1 MKISVD
7 VMENIYKL
15 IDDIKKTEEYKETK
29 DALLRL
35 YSDEL
40 VKPLIREFN
49 ELKDIYEKYP
59 TKSNASKL
67 SKVKTELYN
76 NPLYKDYIQK
86 LNTYNSEIEKIE
98 EKINNALFNEELKKL
113 LILECKHDK
122 KNWNISIHQL

>member
-1 MKISVD
+1 MKISLD

-113 LILECKHDK
+113 FILECKHDK
-122 KNWNISIHQL
+122 KN

>member
-49 ELKDIYEKYP
+49 ELKDIYGKYP

-67 SKVKTELYN
+67 SKAKTELYN

-122 KNWNISIHQL
+122 KNWNISIH

>member
-49 ELKDIYEKYP
+49 ELKDIYGKYP

-67 SKVKTELYN
+67 SKAKTELYN

-122 KNWNISIHQL
+122 KN